1 MAYMP
6 LRKDTFHLDKS
17 TMVKIHDLSNP
28 WGVDTPLWPF
38 PGVRQDLLF
47 PRGQY
52 LERFHKRTMTYT
64 GTLHAA
70 THMDA
75 PNHVLHEEEVDRPR
89 YGYSLDEIPLEFCI
103 GTGVILDM
111 THLYD
116 EFQKKWNDADGDP
129 KRFGDIWVELKPAD
143 FEKACKKDNLEIR
156 PNDWVV
162 VNTGFHR
169 FWRVNNDK
177 YFNYYPGMGPEVC
190 DWLIFEKKIKGIT
203 GTWGATDAP
212 LWHHPLKEQMPWLA
226 DVYKEATGKD
236 PAIEFPD
243 YEYCHRK
250 FMQHGVATIENAGG
264 DVDDVTGRRM
274 TIAAFP
280 FRCEMADGGFVRL
293 VAWEEGAQFK

>member
-6 LRKDTFHLDKS
+6 LDKSKFYLDKS
-17 TMVKIHDLSNP
+17 TMPKIYDLSLP

-38 PGVRQDLLF
+38 ATRVDLSF

-70 THMDA
+70 THMDS
-75 PNHVLHEEEVDRPR
+75 PNHVLHLEEVDQAR
-89 YGYSLDEIPLEFCI
+89 YGYSMDELPLEFCI

-116 EFQKKWNDADGDP
+116 EFEAKWNAARGIP
-129 KRFGDIWVELKPAD
+129 KEFGDVWVELQPED
-143 FEKACKKDNLEIR
+143 FEKACAKDGLEIR

-177 YFNYYPGMGPEVC
+177 YFNYYPGMGPKVC
-190 DWLIFEKKIKGIT
+190 DWLLFEKKIKGIT

-212 LWHHPLKEQMPWLA
+212 LWHYPLKEQMPWL
-226 DVYKEATGKD
+226 YTTYLEATGKD
-236 PAIEFPD
+236 PGIYYND

-250 FMQHGVATIENAGG
+250 FMQYGCITIENAGG
-264 DVDDVTGRRM
+264 DIDLVTGKRM
-274 TIAAFP
+274 VICAFP

-293 VAWEEGAQFK
+293 VAWEEEGKF